1 MFKRNGKEFYN
12 RMNLKNTYI
21 DNKIL
26 KLSPALKDYIWG
38 GKRLKEEYGKKS
50 ETEIVAESWELSCHK
65 NGMTRIIGGKYDG
78 LTLGDVISCA
88 RECGEDWLGTN
99 CKAFK
104 AFPLLIKLID
114 ANNSLSVQ
122 VHPDDIYAKCHENGG
137 NGKTEVWY
145 VVEAAPDAELIYGL
159 ACDVTKDEF
168 KTAIENNEL
177 KKYLK
182 SVKVKA
188 GDVFFVEAGLIHA
201 IGKGIVIC
209 EIQQNSDTTY
219 RVYDW
224 GRMGADGKPRE
235 LHIEKALDV
244 MTLTK
249 NEVRDFSPELIF
261 EKDGV
266 KEYKIADC
274 NYFNVKKREQTK
286 QTEIATDG
294 NSFVALTF
302 LKGSG
307 YIESENEK
315 VEFTKGESVFI
326 PAVPD
331 RYIISGK
338 CEYLITAV

>member
-1 MFKRNGKEFYN
+1 MKIEN
-12 RMNLKNTYI
+12 
-21 DNKIL
+21 NKIL

-38 GKRLKEEYGKKS
+38 GKKLKEEYGKKGD
-50 ETEIVAESWELSCHK
+50 TEIVAESWELSCHK
-65 NGMTRIIGGKYDG
+65 NGMTLIKGGKYDG
-78 LTLGDVISCA
+78 LTLSDAISCA
-88 RECGEDWLGTN
+88 RERGEDWLGTD

-104 AFPLLIKLID
+104 DFPLLIKLID

-145 VVEAAPDAELIYGL
+145 VVEATPDAELIYGL
-159 ACDVTKDEF
+159 SCDVTKDEF

-177 KKYLK
+177 KPYLN

-249 NEVRDFSPELIF
+249 NEVRDFSPELII
-261 EKDGV
+261 EKNGV

-274 NYFNVKKREQTK
+274 NYFKVKKREQNE
-286 QTEIATDG
+286 QTEIITDG
-294 NSFVALTF
+294 SSFTALTF

-307 YIESENEK
+307 YVEAENEK
-315 VEFTKGESVFI
+315 VEFTKGESIFI

-331 RYIISGK
+331 KYTISGK
-338 CEYLITAV
+338 CEYLITTV